1 MLTALKATP
10 SELSTILVGL
20 TRVGSEFKPNEGQ
33 VFTSALLNS
42 ILKILPTIR
51 EPARQFLGAVNIKAA
66 KENNEADLWTDPD
79 KYPDVQDAKDVRP
92 LRQGC
97 RPLLTVAVHQYMR
110 ERAGSASQGDP
121 QDCQAAQYELCRG
134 RGDRG
139 VSGPVLL
146 EKYPLR

>member
-1 MLTALKATP
+1 LLTALKATP

-51 EPARQFLGAVNIKAA
+51 EPARDFLSAINIKAA

-92 LRQGC
+92 LRQTC
-97 RPLLTVAVHQYMR
+97 RSWLTVAVHQYLR
-110 ERAGSASQGDP
+110 ERAGSTAQRDP
-121 QDCQAAQYELCRG
+121 QDRQTAQYELCRG
-134 RGDRG
+134 RRDRG
-139 VSGPVLL
+139 VSGLVLV
-146 EKYPLR
+146 ENIH